1 MPEAIR
7 LFRFLSATAAIR
19 TIEKKAFR
27 VGRIAE
33 FNDPFEWRVGFKNYV
48 PEAERFVRSAQEEAL
63 RYLNSQ
69 FGIICFC
76 DTLEDPVLWSH
87 YADHHR
93 GIVLEVD
100 HWKNEQLHP
109 VTYTDE
115 RPTIDVAL
123 LGGSER
129 DAHLLA
135 ELKKMLARKSPGWSY
150 EREYR
155 VFAGLAS
162 CVVADGSYFLPIPT
176 DFLKRVILGFK
187 CLIDDVYLR
196 RCLDLAGFPEVE
208 VARAFDDNRTYKI
221 GANHALEPTRG
232 AVTPRAP

>member
-1 MPEAIR
+1 MPESIR

-33 FNDPFEWRVGFKNYV
+33 FNDPFEWRLGFKNYV
-48 PEAERFVRSAQEEAL
+48 LEAELFVRSAHEEAL

-69 FGIICFC
+69 FGVICFC

-100 HWKNEQLHP
+100 HWKNDQLHAI
-109 VTYTDE
+109 TYTHE
-115 RPTIDVAL
+115 RPTVDVAL
-123 LGGSER
+123 LGRPER
-129 DAHLLA
+129 DSHLLV
-135 ELKKMLARKSPGWSY
+135 EVKKMLARKSPGWSY

-155 VFAGLAS
+155 VFADLATCS
-162 CVVADGSYFLPIPT
+162 VADGNYFLPIPS

-187 CLIDDVYLR
+187 CPIDDVYLR

-221 GANHALEPTRG
+221 RVNQAPEPKGPIGRG
-232 AVTPRAP
+232 